1 MEASASNA
9 AHSLVSMRSVIF
21 MWDVQS
27 NAKSARLQD
36 HCPSG
41 RSWDGCAAG
50 IFSYVP
56 RHVTRAARIIFLLGA
71 YQPTPC
77 TTSCC
82 ALRVSSCSTTH
93 SIERIIS
100 SLQWLIYLLCAEPSF
115 NTMLSCISGS
125 SASSLRSVFSTA
137 TSDFGPFRSTAYK
150 TRIADAPMHVK

>member
-115 NTMLSCISGS
+115 NSRRTNACQVDASKFFEIFSDGALLCSSCVAAPPDSGGKDES
-125 SASSLRSVFSTA
+125 
-137 TSDFGPFRSTAYK
+137 PC
-150 TRIADAPMHVK
+150 